1 MAIKNIESNLRT
13 IKLGIAEGYQVCVT
27 IKKLNT
33 GSYKYITKAMNNTEG
48 NVYYE
53 VTKYE
58 KSGKLIGKTLVD
70 ATYYGTTYDNRYF
83 SMPDSITKAILEFHR
98 AL

>member
-1 MAIKNIESNLRT
+1 MAMKNIESNLRT

-48 NVYYE
+48 DLTV
-53 VTKYE
+53 
-58 KSGKLIGKTLVD
+58 L
-70 ATYYGTTYDNRYF
+70 
-83 SMPDSITKAILEFHR
+83 
-98 AL
+98 